1 VFRLKPVVVLL
12 APWPTREV
20 GHDKDSRKEN
30 LKPKMK
36 IEKGKEK

>member
-1 VFRLKPVVVLL
+1 MKPVVVLL

-20 GHDKDSRKEN
+20 GHDKDSRKN